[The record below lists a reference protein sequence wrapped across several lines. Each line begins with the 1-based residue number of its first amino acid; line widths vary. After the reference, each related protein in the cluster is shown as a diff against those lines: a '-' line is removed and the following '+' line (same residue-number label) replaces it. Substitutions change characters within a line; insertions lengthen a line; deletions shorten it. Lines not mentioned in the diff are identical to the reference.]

1 MTNYNFKISD
11 ITFKVIFQDNNDSL
25 IGHIKQ
31 YGPFLLQNNDDVEC
45 DFSLIVRDN
54 EISDEGNEFNNLL
67 DTQDEGI
74 SFKILRDAN
83 TNNYKIDISNEELQ
97 ISECH
102 LQTSNNFKEAKLYVS
117 GSLQSRLFGFNNAM
131 MMMFAF
137 NGARLKALLF
147 HSSVIKLNGKGYLFL
162 GKSGTG
168 KSTHSKL
175 WLNSFEGAELLND
188 DNPVVYINNKGIAM
202 VSGSPWSG
210 KTPCYK
216 NEEVPVGGFVRLW
229 QAKENKISH
238 LSKVHAYAALL
249 PTISNMRW
257 EHTINDKINETLD
270 ELIAKVPIFRLD
282 CLPDKEAAMMS
293 HSALTEFALHDE

>member
-31 YGPFLLQNNDDVEC
+31 YEPFLLQDNDDVEC

-54 EISDEGNEFNNLL
+54 EISQEGNEFNNLL

-83 TNNYKIDISNEELQ
+83 TNNYKIDISNEELR

-102 LQTSNNFKEAKLYVS
+102 LQTSNNFREAELYVS
-117 GSLQSRLFGFNNAM
+117 GTLQSRLFGFNNAM

-293 HSALTEFALHDE
+293 HSALT